1 MRPSTWNATGRVTD
15 AAVRVVNNVWWDTP
29 AHARRRDGTCQDRC
43 VPCAADALR
52 QALTDARTP
61 GVLGTP
67 QTPPPERLAPP
78 APGGG
83 PTSAPKT
90 LPGTI
95 RAAQRQANRRA
106 GGP

>member
-1 MRPSTWNATGRVTD
+1 VTWGALGRVTD

-43 VPCAADALR
+43 VPCAADTLR

-83 PTSAPKT
+83 PTSPATAATHP
-90 LPGTI
+90 P
-95 RAAQRQANRRA
+95 RAAGAPTERSR
-106 GGP
+106 